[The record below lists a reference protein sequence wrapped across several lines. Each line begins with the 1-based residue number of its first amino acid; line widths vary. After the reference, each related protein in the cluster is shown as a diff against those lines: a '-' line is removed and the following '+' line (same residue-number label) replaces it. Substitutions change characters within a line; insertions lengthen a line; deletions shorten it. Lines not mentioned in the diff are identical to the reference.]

1 MPSIESN
8 VYIETT
14 KRTVLL
20 SKKEIKEIE
29 YKKNKKM
36 KKRINDILKSKT
48 NTNCGENIENN

>member
-48 NTNCGENIENN
+48 NTNSGENIEKN